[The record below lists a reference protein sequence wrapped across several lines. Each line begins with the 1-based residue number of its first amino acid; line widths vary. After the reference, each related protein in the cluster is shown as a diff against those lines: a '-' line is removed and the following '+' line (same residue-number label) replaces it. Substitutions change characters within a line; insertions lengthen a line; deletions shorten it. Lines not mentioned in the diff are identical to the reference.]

1 MYTKL
6 LTTKRPIVANVLV
19 EVYGIDR
26 TEGSIVGNIVCSW
39 SEKGH
44 DYDDDS
50 AGKDT
55 VAPHGV
61 GLAAS
66 GSINYQGSSAR
77 GFVVENKGEG
87 VALPWAELGDFPSEL

>member
-1 MYTKL
+1 ML
-6 LTTKRPIVANVLV
+6 TKRPIVANVLV

-26 TEGSIVGNIVCSW
+26 TEGSIVGNKLEEDVCSW

-50 AGKDT
+50 AGEDT
-55 VAPHGV
+55 ASPHHGV

-77 GFVVENKGEG
+77 GFVVKNKGEG